1 MTDKTTLARSSQ
13 IIGFSLSTPD
23 PNRPPQNPPGPG
35 KPPVKPPGPDK
46 PPVEPPPDPE
56 KPPAIPPGPDKP
68 PVEPPPDPEK
78 PPAIPP
84 GPDKPPVMSH
94 AATANTSVAPTDMAA
109 VELYCYPADT
119 GIAAL
124 PVHVLSVARHS

>member
-1 MTDKTTLARSSQ
+1 MADKTTLARSSQ

-23 PNRPPQNPPGPG
+23 PNRPPQKPPAPD

-46 PPVEPPPDPE
+46 PPVEPP
-56 KPPAIPPGPDKP
+56 GPDEP
-68 PVEPPPDPEK
+68 PVEPPPDPER

-84 GPDKPPVMSH
+84 APDKPPVMRR
-94 AATANTSVAPTDMAA
+94 AAAANTSVAPTDMAA
-109 VELYCYPADT
+109 VELYCCPADT